1 MPGGASGLAVITCI
15 VGTRAQLIKMAPV
28 LRSLERGDA
37 DFSLLFTG
45 QHQVT
50 MAALLQEF
58 GVETRPV
65 YLYQGPE
72 ITGTVQMGVWFIRT
86 LVAALRRRREL
97 FPPVSA
103 ANRCVVVHG
112 DTFSTLLGA
121 LLGMLTRQEVVHVE
135 SGLTSERLWEPFPE
149 EITRRIVFRLTHLAF
164 CPGDW
169 AVANMQQ
176 RNAVCI
182 NTGANT
188 IVDAVREAT
197 ARTAPASDLI
207 PPHPFA
213 VVSIHRFENVF
224 NAKRFLFIV
233 EALEKIAQ
241 SIPLVFVLHPATKK
255 QAIKLGLMSRLEHN
269 DTIKLQDRL
278 TYVPFMSLIGRSRFV
293 VTDGGSNQEELSYLG
308 VPTLLMRG
316 ATERAES
323 LDDNVVLSHYDEAVI
338 ERFVSDALAHEHLPT
353 TLPAGASPSDLIAR
367 HLIERY
373 PPRAAVS
380 TAV

>member
-1 MPGGASGLAVITCI
+1 MITCI

-28 LRSLERGDA
+28 LRSLERGGA

-45 QHQVT
+45 QHEVT

-65 YLYQGPE
+65 YLYKGPE
-72 ITGTVQMGVWFIRT
+72 ITGTMQMGVWFVWT
-86 LVAALRRRREL
+86 LLAALRRRREL
-97 FPPVSA
+97 FPPAGTV
-103 ANRCVVVHG
+103 NRCVVVHG

-121 LLGMLTRQEVVHVE
+121 LLGMLTRQKVEHVE

-149 EITRRIVFRLTHLAF
+149 EITRRIVSRLTHIAF

-169 AVANMQQ
+169 AVANMQ
-176 RNAVCI
+176 RHNAVCI
-182 NTGANT
+182 NTGENT
-188 IVDAVREAT
+188 IVDAVRAAT
-197 ARTAPASDLI
+197 TRLAPPPDLI

-213 VVSIHRFENVF
+213 VVSIHRFENIF
-224 NAKRFLFIV
+224 NAKRFRFIV
-233 EALEKIAQ
+233 ASLETIAQ

-255 QAIKLGLMSRLEHN
+255 QAIKLGLMPRLEN
-269 DTIKLQDRL
+269 NETIRLQDRL
-278 TYVPFMSLIGRSRFV
+278 TYLPFMSLIGHSRFV

-316 ATERAES
+316 ATERAEG
-323 LDDNVVLSHYDEAVI
+323 LDDNVVLSNYDEAVI
-338 ERFVSDALAHEHLPT
+338 ERFVTAALAREDVPT

-367 HLIERY
+367 HLIECY
-373 PPRAAVS
+373 P
-380 TAV
+380 TAGG